1 MLVLVT
7 DDSKSICLYL
17 SASIKNQGHDILIA
31 NNGLEAIELY
41 KSNNIDLI
49 LMDAEMPKCDGFD
62 ATKKIRTLQPEQW
75 IPIIFL
81 SAHLED
87 EYIQKALD
95 CGADVYLR
103 KPINNVELHGQIKAM
118 ARISKIRQQLIEAND
133 QLKYLAG
140 TDALTKIANRGCF
153 DERLKVEIEHTKR
166 RGFPLTVLLSD
177 IDFFK
182 PYNDNY
188 GHVAGDECLKK
199 VAKEIDE
206 SFPRATDLVAR
217 YGGEEFVI
225 ILHDTTSIQAQMLA
239 ERMRKNIEALQ
250 VKHEHSKVADVV
262 TISIGIYTSEGKDS
276 ADEIVQK
283 ADLGLYN
290 SKENGR
296 NMFSCYKP

>member
-7 DDSKSICLYL
+7 DDSRSICLYL
-17 SASIKNQGHDILIA
+17 SASIKNQGHDVLVA
-31 NNGLEAIELY
+31 KNGLEAIELY

-49 LMDAEMPKCDGFD
+49 LMDAEMPQCDGFQ
-62 ATKKIRTLQPEQW
+62 ATKKIRTIHPEKW

-87 EYIQKALD
+87 EYIQNALD

-103 KPINNVELHGQIKAM
+103 KPINNVELHGQIRAM
-118 ARISKIRQQLIEAND
+118 ARISKIRQQLIEANA
-133 QLKYLAG
+133 QLKSLAG
-140 TDALTKIANRGCF
+140 TDALTQIANRGRF
-153 DERLKVEIEHTKR
+153 DDRLKVEIEHTKR

-199 VAKEIDE
+199 VAKAIDK

-225 ILHDTTSIQAQMLA
+225 ILQDTTSIQAQMLA
-239 ERMRKNIEALQ
+239 ERMRENIEALQ

>member
-1 MLVLVT
+1 MVR
-7 DDSKSICLYL
+7 SKQWQEFLKS
-17 SASIKNQGHDILIA
+17 G
-31 NNGLEAIELY
+31 NNLL
-41 KSNNIDLI
+41 
-49 LMDAEMPKCDGFD
+49 
-62 ATKKIRTLQPEQW
+62 
-75 IPIIFL
+75 
-81 SAHLED
+81 
-87 EYIQKALD
+87 
-95 CGADVYLR
+95 
-103 KPINNVELHGQIKAM
+103 
-118 ARISKIRQQLIEAND
+118 EAND

-153 DERLKVEIEHTKR
+153 DERLKIEIEYTKR

-182 PYNDNY
+182 PYNNNY

-206 SFPRATDLVAR
+206 SFPRVTDLVAR
-217 YGGEEFVI
+217 YGGEEFVV
-225 ILHDTTSIQAQMLA
+225 ILQDTTSIQAQMLA
-239 ERMRKNIEALQ
+239 EKMRENIEALQ

-296 NMFSCYKP
+296 NMFSCFKP